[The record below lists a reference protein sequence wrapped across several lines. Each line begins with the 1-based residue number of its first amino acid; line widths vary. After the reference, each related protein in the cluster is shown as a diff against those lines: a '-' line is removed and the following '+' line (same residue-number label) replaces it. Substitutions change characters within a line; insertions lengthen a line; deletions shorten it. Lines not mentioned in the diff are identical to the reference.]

1 MFDQGDYASPLP
13 LAPVV
18 GRRRTRAIA
27 QLEQGERRERFKRA
41 AVEKPRHNGKN
52 SSNANEENEDVNIN
66 ATSATS
72 IRRTRTTY
80 NSILASAS
88 LAVAATRTQGPPAS
102 GEVAAATQSVR
113 PKVGIGSSFGDKLSA
128 GTVLER
134 TPTKKELQS
143 PPQIRRMKPA
153 PQVVVPTPEKAVPAS
168 IGVEV
173 VETASVPVTTDAT
186 APANG
191 EDAGAG
197 SETASSAQNNGIPM
211 VKPKRMPA
219 RGIAQSS
226 SSFSNRKRMI
236 SFSPERDERPEN
248 RALALLKLQKNLKA
262 TEKLQQRLE
271 GVGVMLKN
279 EEQPRSAFTT
289 PSKDQSQRPAVSSSR
304 MLQSPVVSVNP
315 LVTPV
320 KRATTPLRYDTP
332 SAANSQTLEFESDN
346 EGRVEAQSQLQSQ
359 RNPATPVKPA
369 PATPRA
375 AVTPG
380 ATSGKISKQTE
391 NDVSGENVA
400 PAAAA
405 SQGVDQAP
413 TQELVFDSQVSELA
427 ASQMEGEGDGDTQ
440 ILSSQQSEAHL
451 PLSCSQ
457 DTQNSNHCHVV
468 DFSLA
473 SSMEFTSTSVIEDVG
488 LFNCDVD
495 VEYTGGVYGEG
506 TDGKVSAAVIG
517 GQKVALKRAK
527 PHEGFPEEEA
537 KRRSA
542 VELHYLRKVRH
553 MQGFVQCL
561 GLCDGIEHTCI
572 ALEVMDCK
580 LSDYLRRY
588 GTNTGTATS
597 GGGSSGTSKRRFT
610 LSLDEAKGLLRQI
623 CLPMVLLHDQVNVA
637 HGDLACRNIL
647 LRTPPKGYEKK
658 WEPVVKLSD
667 FGRIK
672 VPSTEPKI
680 LGDGFSFYKNCD
692 VGSFGREILYRFLVG
707 EIVPPACLETRS
719 LHKLLQDLVV
729 KQIPDAAKERLG
741 PYYRLFMRCTG
752 WGVRPSFR
760 EIYEHLDD
768 LEYFET
774 TENGLFP
781 LKPNGATSQ
790 SASTADA
797 SFLSPVMD
805 GSRLKFV
812 SSGSKAKYETPNGS
826 MQRTSNGAPRLLQS
840 KSGTDGSIPGVGSKT
855 VNLLKPRSVLRNTSH
870 QMHSTIANAA
880 PATASAAA
888 SVHNEKLHPRNL
900 ATSSGFTPNGRPM
913 LLKKTPPSAGASRRS
928 LQILS
933 QIQHRTTEKA
943 NK

>member
-1 MFDQGDYASPLP
+1 MFDHTEYTSPLP
-13 LAPVV
+13 LASIV

-27 QLEQGERRERFKRA
+27 QLEQDERRERLKRTR
-41 AVEKPRHNGKN
+41 AVDKPARHSNN
-52 SSNANEENEDVNIN
+52 SSENAENVNSNIN
-66 ATSATS
+66 VTTTK
-72 IRRTRTTY
+72 RTRSTY
-80 NSILASAS
+80 NSILA
-88 LAVAATRTQGPPAS
+88 
-102 GEVAAATQSVR
+102 AAAAARSQAASRAALASPSSAKIV
-113 PKVGIGSSFGDKLSA
+113 IGASFGDKLPA
-128 GTVLER
+128 GSVVER

-153 PQVVVPTPEKAVPAS
+153 PQVSVPTPEKAVPAS
-168 IGVEV
+168 IGLEV
-173 VETASVPVTTDAT
+173 VESASVMTTTTTAT
-186 APANG
+186 A
-191 EDAGAG
+191 EDDADAH
-197 SETASSAQNNGIPM
+197 SETASSAHNGIPM
-211 VKPKRMPA
+211 AKPKRAPA

-226 SSFSNRKRMI
+226 SSYSNRKRMI

-289 PSKDQSQRPAVSSSR
+289 PSKDQSHHPAASSSR
-304 MLQSPVVSVNP
+304 MLQSPVLSFNP

-332 SAANSQTLEFESDN
+332 SAANSQTLEFCSDD
-346 EGRVEAQSQLQSQ
+346 EDGDASAEEKPAAQTQLQM
-359 RNPATPVKPA
+359 NPVTPVKA
-369 PATPRA
+369 SSAQ
-375 AVTPG
+375 AVVLRE
-380 ATSGKISKQTE
+380 AVADRTE
-391 NDVSGENVA
+391 NDTVV
-400 PAAAA
+400 PAA
-405 SQGVDQAP
+405 SQEEEDQAL
-413 TQELVFDSQVSELA
+413 TQELIFDSQVSEPA
-427 ASQMEGEGDGDTQ
+427 ASQLDEDATQ
-440 ILSSQQSEAHL
+440 ILDSQQSDAHL

-457 DTQNSNHCHVV
+457 EQSNNHIM
-468 DFSLA
+468 DFSMA

-527 PHEGFPEEEA
+527 PHEGFPEDEA

-553 MQGFVQCL
+553 MPGFVQCL

-588 GTNTGTATS
+588 GRNTGTSTVSS
-597 GGGSSGTSKRRFT
+597 GSSGSGTSKRRFT
-610 LSLDEAKGLLRQI
+610 LSLDVAKGMLRQI
-623 CLPMVLLHDQVNVA
+623 CMPMMLLHDQVNVA

-680 LGDGFSFYKNCD
+680 LGEGFSFYKNCD

-768 LEYFET
+768 LEHFET

-781 LKPNGATSQ
+781 LKPSGGQ
-790 SASTADA
+790 ASDA
-797 SFLSPVMD
+797 SFLSPGLD
-805 GSRLKFV
+805 GSRAKFV

-840 KSGTDGSIPGVGSKT
+840 KSGTEGSIPGVGSKT
-855 VNLLKPRSVLRNTSH
+855 VNFLKPRSVLRNTPH
-870 QMHSTIANAA
+870 QVHST
-880 PATASAAA
+880 ASVAIAAA
-888 SVHNEKLHPRNL
+888 GNAVSSAHNEKLHPRNL

-913 LLKKTPPSAGASRRS
+913 LLKKTPPSAGASR
-928 LQILS
+928 
-933 QIQHRTTEKA
+933 
-943 NK
+943 